1 MYFCLPACTGTSC
14 PRCFVA
20 ISIFWSGIFSD
31 PLASLEQATAFHYKQ
46 VMVQHVQHRPEHRTG
61 KGVRDHLS
69 CGTGAKVGLRRSF
82 KKYVCITDDLLEEIT
97 VLSHY
102 FYRIWPALHCTGL
115 ISVQLGWLLCI
126 QWQKSTRRQ
135 EEPDSLQL
143 RTVFWEL
150 TALFAWKIMLFP
162 LLACV
167 NGVRDFFFF
176 FFKDCFIHLMP
187 SMNSKFHQVVSENQ
201 TYWSP
206 IKTEF
211 TCSNQ
216 NAFVHG
222 HDFHTRKGVSVFTLV
237 WMIHRWS
244 HTRKVKS
251 LCINLVSSF

>member
-176 FFKDCFIHLMP
+176 FLKTALFTWCLQWIQSFIRWFLKIRPTDPPSRLNSPAAIKMHSCTAMISILERECLCSHLCG
-187 SMNSKFHQVVSENQ
+187 
-201 TYWSP
+201 WSTGGP
-206 IKTEF
+206 IQEGWRA
-211 TCSNQ
+211 C
-216 NAFVHG
+216 A
-222 HDFHTRKGVSVFTLV
+222 
-237 WMIHRWS
+237 
-244 HTRKVKS
+244 
-251 LCINLVSSF
+251 